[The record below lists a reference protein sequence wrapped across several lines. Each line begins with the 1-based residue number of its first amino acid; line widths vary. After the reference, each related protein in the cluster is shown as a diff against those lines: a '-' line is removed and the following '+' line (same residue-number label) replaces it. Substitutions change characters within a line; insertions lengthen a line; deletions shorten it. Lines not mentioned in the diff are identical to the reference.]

1 MKRPTGLELAT
12 PAALR
17 SPVYVPGRPVGEVA
31 ADLGLQPEAIVKLA
45 SNENPLGPSPRATEA
60 ARRVLDQQ
68 HRYPE
73 GGSTRLRETIAAELS
88 MHPDQIVC
96 GNGSNEILE
105 LIARIFS
112 GPGKSVHHG
121 AEGFIVYKLAALH
134 AGSEPIAAPMRPD
147 GSHDLE
153 ALLSSLNEKSALVCV
168 ASPNNP
174 TGGHNEN
181 GEIDRFIRRLPPWVI
196 AVIDEAY
203 VDYLEES
210 SILRS
215 LIEEGF
221 PVIGTRTF
229 SKIHGLAGYRVG
241 YAYGR
246 KDLIELISRNR
257 DPFNVN
263 FPGQEAARAALGDL
277 DFLERSRLENRAGLR
292 RLASILGRFGIP
304 SPPSRA
310 NFRLARV
317 RDGAAAAAALLRA
330 GIIVRPLQPYGM
342 QQDLRISVGLPHELD
357 RLEEALATL
366 QSGMEAWSAFVR
378 S

>member
-17 SPVYVPGRPVGEVA
+17 SPVYVPGRPIAEVA
-31 ADLGLQPEAIVKLA
+31 AALGIQPEAIVKLA
-45 SNENPLGPSPRATEA
+45 SNENPLGPSPRATETV
-60 ARRVLDQQ
+60 RRVLDQQ

-73 GGSTRLRETIAAELS
+73 GGSSRLRETIAEGLS
-88 MHPDQIVC
+88 MHPDQVVC

-112 GPGKSVHHG
+112 GPGRAVHHG
-121 AEGFIVYKLAALH
+121 SKGFIVYKLAALH
-134 AGSEPIAAPMRPD
+134 AGSEPIAVSMRPD
-147 GSHDLE
+147 GAHDLE
-153 ALLSSLNEKSALVCV
+153 ALLSSLNKTSALVCV

-174 TGGHNEN
+174 TGGHNGN
-181 GEIDRFIRRLPPWVI
+181 DEIDRFIRRLPPWVI

-203 VDYLEES
+203 VEYLEEP
-210 SILRS
+210 SILPS
-215 LIEEGF
+215 LIEQGY

-246 KDLIELISRNR
+246 QDLIELISRNR

-263 FPGQEAARAALGDL
+263 FPGQEAARVALGDQ
-277 DFLERSRLENRAGLR
+277 DFIARSRRENRGGLERLGDLLE
-292 RLASILGRFGIP
+292 RFGIP

-317 RDGAAAAAALLRA
+317 HEGASAAAALLQE

-342 QQDLRISVGLPHELD
+342 AQDLRISVGLPHELD
-357 RLEEALATL
+357 RLEEALVEL
-366 QSGMEAWSAFVR
+366 QSREEIWSSFVR
-378 S
+378 L